1 MKKKSRADAR
11 GFLNSGLLKLIV
23 INLLRNNKRFAV

>member
-11 GFLNSGLLKLIV
+11 GFLNSRLLKLIV
-23 INLLRNNKRFAV
+23 INLLGNNKRFAV